1 LLSAGAGHYAAGR
14 LDEARPAYEAAA
26 ALDPDDFRARYSLAV
41 IDIRTGRLE
50 SARAGLRAVV
60 RRQPDLLRAQQNLG
74 AVCETLQIWPEAI
87 FAYRRAIDLDPTA
100 RDSRFG
106 LARCLTIVGRTSEAI
121 ACYRLLA
128 ADPASRALALTRL
141 AILDP
146 SAVDPRQSAE
156 MTRAAGD
163 ATLDAETRAGLH
175 FALGRVFEAS
185 GAFEAAFGAF
195 KSGNALK
202 RRALA
207 EDSAATGS
215 RAPGAV
221 AREHDRA
228 VRVVKT
234 RVTKEFIARHEGRA
248 GASATPIFIVGMPR
262 SGSSLIE
269 QILSSHRDV
278 AGLGESGVVPS
289 LLEDGRLYDRELA
302 PGSARVRALRE
313 AYLVAARRRGWK
325 GQPRFVDKTLENY
338 LHVGMIDLMF
348 PRAVILHSVRNPL
361 DTCVAC
367 YRQLFARGAETLYD
381 LADIGAEYLR
391 VADMMA
397 HWRSVLPGR
406 VIEVSY
412 EDLVASPQERIR
424 WLVTEACGLDWDP
437 ACLRFHQSPGA
448 VRTASASQVRKPLFT
463 SSVGRWRAY
472 DKHLDPLRR
481 ALAGGELRTA
491 SRSSDRGD
499 RSAD

>member
-1 LLSAGAGHYAAGR
+1 
-14 LDEARPAYEAAA
+14 
-26 ALDPDDFRARYSLAV
+26 
-41 IDIRTGRLE
+41 
-50 SARAGLRAVV
+50 
-60 RRQPDLLRAQQNLG
+60 
-74 AVCETLQIWPEAI
+74 
-87 FAYRRAIDLDPTA
+87 
-100 RDSRFG
+100 
-106 LARCLTIVGRTSEAI
+106 
-121 ACYRLLA
+121 
-128 ADPASRALALTRL
+128 
-141 AILDP
+141 
-146 SAVDPRQSAE
+146 
-156 MTRAAGD
+156 
-163 ATLDAETRAGLH
+163 
-175 FALGRVFEAS
+175 
-185 GAFEAAFGAF
+185 
-195 KSGNALK
+195 
-202 RRALA
+202 
-207 EDSAATGS
+207 
-215 RAPGAV
+215 
-221 AREHDRA
+221 
-228 VRVVKT
+228 
-234 RVTKEFIARHEGRA
+234 
-248 GASATPIFIVGMPR
+248 
-262 SGSSLIE
+262 
-269 QILSSHRDV
+269 
-278 AGLGESGVVPS
+278 
-289 LLEDGRLYDRELA
+289 
-302 PGSARVRALRE
+302 
-313 AYLVAARRRGWK
+313 
-325 GQPRFVDKTLENY
+325 
-338 LHVGMIDLMF
+338 MIDLMF